1 MSENTLNC
9 RSYYDNVK
17 SSILKSEKNNI
28 VYNIQDFI
36 KIIDY
41 CDGKYWDK
49 NHIGVLPSS
58 LFYGNSQFNS
68 SVKELLRFL
77 LQNYPSEWID
87 SLLAELLGV
96 FEKIKENNKNNFFK
110 LFNYI
115 EKLADENRELYDLV
129 KWINNF
135 ASEKFLFLVYLFIL
149 SVQEIESKTC
159 IEKIALKAKGN
170 FTINPEDKFLTTWII
185 TETLIGSKKVGWED
199 KKEFFWEW
207 DENPYFSLFNDEK
220 TFVNFEVID
229 NIGNSKQGGFESLD
243 NHFIYNFL
251 QLLHSFEKKA
261 SDEEKQLFREK
272 ILKNITLY
280 FQNKSQDFLRIIKR
294 PFQFSEIYNWLDE
307 YKRYQNV
314 FSSFNYLNKLLPGII
329 PIEQKERAMIEETIH
344 IYDFV
349 NSFENDIYDLKA
361 STISKHDPLD
371 FIFETKNDYKI
382 GLELIRYE
390 KEEEFQKRASGV
402 SCLEP
407 RWTPDI
413 PNTHKQFIEQLKD
426 KIRKKILKC
435 EKYNEIKQNLNL
447 NELWLYLHPSIISK
461 TFLDLAILDN
471 LDKDFRE
478 KTKNQIR
485 NLIYNEKDN
494 CFDKI
499 YSLLNNKPILLFKK
513 KHKLF
518 LQ

>member
-1 MSENTLNC
+1 M
-9 RSYYDNVK
+9 
-17 SSILKSEKNNI
+17 
-28 VYNIQDFI
+28 
-36 KIIDY
+36 
-41 CDGKYWDK
+41 
-49 NHIGVLPSS
+49 LPSS

-87 SLLAELLGV
+87 PLLAELFGV
-96 FEKIKENNKNNFFK
+96 FEKIKENDKNNLFK
-110 LFNYI
+110 LFDYI
-115 EKLADENRELYDLV
+115 EKLADEEKQKQNSNLKLCDLV
-129 KWINNF
+129 KWIDNF
-135 ASEKFLFLVYLFIL
+135 ASEKFLFLVYLLIL
-149 SVQEIESKTC
+149 SAQEIESKTC
-159 IEKIALKAKGN
+159 IEKIASKAKDN
-170 FTINPEDKFLTTWII
+170 FTINPEDRFLTTWII
-185 TETLIGSKKVGWED
+185 TETLIGSKKVGWGD
-199 KKEFFWEW
+199 KKEFFWKWE
-207 DENPYFSLFNDEK
+207 ENPYFSFFNNEK

-229 NIGNSKQGGFESLD
+229 NDKQGGVKGESLD
-243 NHFIYNFL
+243 KNNPFLNHFIYNFL
-251 QLLHSFEKKA
+251 QLLHSFEKKV

-280 FQNKSQDFLRIIKR
+280 FQNKSQNFLRIIKR

-329 PIEQKERAMIEETIH
+329 LIEQKEKERAMIKETIH
-344 IYDFV
+344 IYDYLNSFV

-461 TFLDLAILDN
+461 TFLDLVILYN
-471 LDKDFRE
+471 LDKDFLE

-513 KHKLF
+513 T
-518 LQ
+518 